1 MKILITGGFGYL
13 GGRLG
18 KYLVSSM
25 HEVYLGSRN
34 PSSQPNWLPEENI
47 LQMDWADDYSL
58 ITACKNMDVVI
69 HAAGM
74 NASEC
79 LDDPLA
85 ALEVNGVAT
94 ARLVM
99 AADKNKVSKFIYMS
113 SAHVYSNSL
122 KGLIN
127 EDSALLNLH
136 PYATSNVAG
145 EQAVING
152 HSKAG
157 MKTVIVRLA
166 NSFGAPLRRNV
177 NCWML
182 VVNDLCKQAVVD
194 RSLVIRGPS
203 RTVRNFISMSDVCS
217 ALEYLVSDKQI
228 FLSPLICNLGDKTK
242 TIFDIAS
249 EIKKIYAYDRGIM
262 LPIVELSKDYPEIT
276 DLDFR
281 SLTLEKL
288 GFQPTSSFK
297 SELSELVEFCE
308 SNFRDKNFN

>member
-18 KYLVSSM
+18 KHLAAAM
-25 HEVYLGSRN
+25 HQVYLGSRN
-34 PSSQPNWLPEENI
+34 PSSQPNWLPKENI
-47 LQMDWADDYSL
+47 LQMDWADDRSL

-79 LDDPLA
+79 FDDPLT
-85 ALEVNGVAT
+85 ALEVNGAAT
-94 ARLVM
+94 ARLVK
-99 AADKNKVSKFIYMS
+99 AANKNKVLKFIYMS

-127 EDSALLNLH
+127 EDSAVLNLH

-152 HSKAG
+152 HSNAG

-166 NSFGAPLRRNV
+166 NSFGAPLRRDI

-203 RTVRNFISMSDVCS
+203 RTVRNFIAISDVCS
-217 ALEYLVSDKQI
+217 TLEYLVSDKQV

-249 EIKKIYAYDRGIM
+249 EIRKIYANDKGIM

-288 GFQPTSSFK
+288 GFQSTSSFK
-297 SELSELVEFCE
+297 IELSELVEFCE
-308 SNFRDKNFN
+308 SNFSDKNFN